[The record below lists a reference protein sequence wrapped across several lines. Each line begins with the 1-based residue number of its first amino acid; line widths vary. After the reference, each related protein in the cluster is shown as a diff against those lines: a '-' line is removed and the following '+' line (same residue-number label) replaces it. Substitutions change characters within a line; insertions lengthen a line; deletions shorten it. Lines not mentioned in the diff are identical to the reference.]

1 MPALENARHEKF
13 AQGLSKGKT
22 QIEAYTD
29 AGYKPDSGAAARL
42 SGNVSVQSRVAELL
56 NAGSLR
62 VEVTIASLIQEAADI
77 QTAAKADKQYSAA
90 TAALTAKAKLAGLWV
105 DKNENTN
112 RNVDPTRVTDAELA
126 AVVQADSGAGASAAA
141 GDKEKSA
148 GLVH

>member
-1 MPALENARHEKF
+1 MPALENPKHERF

-29 AGYKPDSGAAARL
+29 AGYKPDSGAANRL
-42 SGNVSVQSRVAELL
+42 SGNVSIQNRVAELL

-105 DKNENTN
+105 DKAENTN
-112 RNVDPTRVTDAELA
+112 RNVDPARVTDAELA
-126 AVVQADSGAGASAAA
+126 AVVQADSSTGTATAPI
-141 GDKEKSA
+141 DKA
-148 GLVH
+148 QLN